1 MSSSKK
7 NTKRFRIDPEIA
19 RKLGL
24 KINKSNR
31 YRLDKDLQSKFLA
44 LRESSVK
51 EEIGRDE
58 KYWEENSK
66 EAVWEY
72 NSTTKTLETLEE
84 ALEFCDADLDKFE
97 VDRYVFNSWD
107 VTMKIGDTPV
117 KRTNY
122 QVKIWFKKIE
132 KVFIKEPFVKPILV
146 SASEDVQMWVVV
158 GCVHRPFHN
167 KALWYNL
174 LQFLNY
180 HSKKITG
187 VIING
192 DYLDL
197 RSLSS
202 HEEWIP
208 EGVDLSM
215 EYSDGLQGI
224 AEIEDAIKKS
234 TKKIFHYGNHEDR
247 FLRNKRDVRKYGSA
261 LPSPREALELDVRG
275 WDVVED
281 WKDGFTK
288 LGDKLEVFHGEYIG
302 MNAAK
307 QHLEAMPEVSCMFN
321 HTHRFQSYSHNKQT
335 AYNVGWMGDPEQDV
349 FKYMMRRSKYRWTNG
364 FGVAYIDP
372 DGNHHVVPIKSE
384 DSRIFFEGKLFS

>member
-1 MSSSKK
+1 MPRK
-7 NTKRFRIDPEIA
+7 TKRFRINPSIA
-19 RKLGL
+19 SQMGL
-24 KINKSNR
+24 KINKNNR
-31 YRLDKDLQSKFLA
+31 YRLSEEKEQQFLKLRKKSVNEEMSKDS
-44 LRESSVK
+44 
-51 EEIGRDE
+51 

-72 NSTTKTLETLEE
+72 NSTTKSMETLEE
-84 ALEFCDADLDKFE
+84 ALEFCDADLEKFE

-107 VTMKIGDTPV
+107 VVMKIGDTPV

-132 KVFIKEPFVKPILV
+132 KIFIKEPFFKPIEV
-146 SASEDVQMWVVV
+146 EPSSEVQMWVII

-167 KALWYNL
+167 QVLWYNL

-180 HSKKITG
+180 HRSKITG

-192 DYLDL
+192 DFLDL
-197 RSLSS
+197 RSLST

-224 AEIEDAIKKS
+224 HEIESAVNKGFQ
-234 TKKIFHYGNHEDR
+234 KIFHYGNHEDR
-247 FLRNKRDVRKYGSA
+247 FLRDKKSQRKYGSS
-261 LPSPREALELDVRG
+261 LPSPREALELDKRD
-275 WDVVED
+275 WKVVED

-307 QHLEAMPEVSCMFN
+307 QHLEAMPEVSCIFN
-321 HTHRFQSYSHNKQT
+321 HTHRYQTYSHNKQT
-335 AYNVGWMGDPEQDV
+335 AYNVGWMGDPNQDV

-364 FGVAYIDP
+364 FGVAYIEP
-372 DGNHHVVPIKSE
+372 NGNHHVVPVKSE
-384 DSRIFFEGKLFS
+384 DSSIFFEGKIFK

>member
-1 MSSSKK
+1 MGK
-7 NTKRFRIDPEIA
+7 NTKRFRIQPNIA
-19 RKLGL
+19 RELGL
-24 KINKSNR
+24 EVNRSNR
-31 YRLDKDLQSKFLA
+31 YRLNKELETKFLH
-44 LRESSVK
+44 LKKQKV
-51 EEIGRDE
+51 EEAVSKDS

-72 NSTTKTLETLEE
+72 NSLTNSMETLED
-84 ALEFCDADLDKFE
+84 ALEFCGVDLNVYE
-97 VDRYVFNSWD
+97 VDRYIFNSWD
-107 VTMKIGDTPV
+107 VTMKIDDTPV

-122 QVKIWFKKIE
+122 QTKIWFKKIE
-132 KVFIKEPFVKPILV
+132 KVVIKQPFVQPIEV
-146 SASEDVQMWVVV
+146 SASDDVQMWVII

-180 HSKKITG
+180 HRGKITG
-187 VIING
+187 LIING

-224 AEIEDAIKKS
+224 AELEGALNKDFE
-234 TKKIFHYGNHEDR
+234 KIFHYGNHEDR
-247 FLRNKRDVRKYGSA
+247 YLRNKKDLRKYGSA
-261 LPSPREALELDVRG
+261 LPSPREALELDERG
-275 WDVVED
+275 WKVVED

-307 QHLEAMPEVSCMFN
+307 QHLEAMPEVSCVFN
-321 HTHRFQSYSHNKQT
+321 HTHRYQTYSHNKQT
-335 AYNVGWMGDPEQDV
+335 AYNIGWMGDPEQDV

-364 FGVAYIDP
+364 FGVAYIEP
-372 DGNHHVVPIKSE
+372 NGNHHVVPVKSE
-384 DSRIFFEGKLFS
+384 DSTIFFEGKVFK

>member
-1 MSSSKK
+1 MPRK
-7 NTKRFRIDPEIA
+7 TKRFRINPSIA
-19 RKLGL
+19 SQMGL
-24 KINKSNR
+24 KINKNNR
-31 YRLDKDLQSKFLA
+31 YRLSEEKEQQFLK
-44 LRESSVK
+44 LRKKSVK
-51 EEIGRDE
+51 EEMSKDS

-72 NSTTKTLETLEE
+72 NSTTKSMETLEE
-84 ALEFCDADLDKFE
+84 ALEFCDADLEKFE

-107 VTMKIGDTPV
+107 VVMKIGDTPV

-132 KVFIKEPFVKPILV
+132 KIFIKEPFFKPIEV
-146 SASEDVQMWVVV
+146 EPSSEVQMWVII

-167 KALWYNL
+167 QVLWYNL

-180 HSKKITG
+180 HRSKITG

-192 DYLDL
+192 DFLDL
-197 RSLSS
+197 RSLST

-224 AEIEDAIKKS
+224 HEIESAVNKGFQ
-234 TKKIFHYGNHEDR
+234 KIFHYGNHEDR
-247 FLRNKRDVRKYGSA
+247 FLRDKKSQRKYGSS
-261 LPSPREALELDVRG
+261 LPSPREALELDKRD
-275 WDVVED
+275 WKVVED

-307 QHLEAMPEVSCMFN
+307 QHLEAMPEVSCIFN
-321 HTHRFQSYSHNKQT
+321 HTHRYQTYSHNKQT
-335 AYNVGWMGDPEQDV
+335 AYNVGWMGDPNQDV

-364 FGVAYIDP
+364 FGVAYIEP
-372 DGNHHVVPIKSE
+372 NGNHHVVPVKSE
-384 DSRIFFEGKLFS
+384 DSSIFFEGKIFK